1 MFRVGSK
8 YLGHVSLPSPHT
20 QPLKESRG
28 LKCCLSFFCVSC
40 HWFGVQ
46 LLEMTGIFFFNYIYE
61 NEIFQPSVFHLFF
74 HQNPDCP
81 SFLFP
86 RSADFTY
93 TCIFHVVSQH
103 HNCAGAIPQT
113 YKHMN
118 SHEKTNHFVN
128 SLYLDLSSLSDLPQ
142 LTPFLFPIFLA
153 YLFIL
158 LLFSLLMRY

>member
-1 MFRVGSK
+1 MLFIFFLCFMSLVWCSATRNDWNIFFQLYIWKWNFSAEC
-8 YLGHVSLPSPHT
+8 LPSILPS
-20 QPLKESRG
+20 ESW
-28 LKCCLSFFCVSC
+28 LSLFSLSPFC
-40 HWFGVQ
+40 W
-46 LLEMTGIFFFNYIYE
+46 
-61 NEIFQPSVFHLFF
+61 FHLYL
-74 HQNPDCP
+74 HISC
-81 SFLFP
+81 
-86 RSADFTY
+86 
-93 TCIFHVVSQH
+93 